1 MVNEACELLNGDG
14 LRLDQAGA
22 AQVGGLIAD
31 TLDGL
36 GLPVEVVDT
45 RVGPTVTTYGL
56 RLGEVQRV
64 KQVPRLDADGRPMLD
79 GRGNVQTVRA
89 IETRSVTT
97 NQIISRLKDLQVAL
111 GTGSVRV
118 VVPLDADL
126 IGVEAPSSARPLVPL
141 RAVIEK
147 APMDGSLP
155 VGLGVGDLGA
165 AQSIDLAQMPH
176 MLVAGATG
184 SGKSVWINSMLL
196 SLLVNKS
203 PDELELVLIDPKR
216 VELAPYRDLPHL
228 MRPIVT
234 DASEAAPTLQS
245 VIGEMMGRY
254 RAMEDAGVRNIA
266 TYNDS
271 ADAKLPYIV
280 VVIDELADLMMTSAK
295 DVEDALCRLAQM
307 GRATGIHLVVATQ
320 RPSVDVITGLI
331 KANFPSRISFAV
343 ASATDSRTVLDQ
355 SGAEKL
361 LGKGDMLYLPVEASS
376 PLRIQGAMVTDE
388 EIEAVTEWWGKSE
401 YVVSRDE
408 REIVRAA
415 NELIYQAAWEF
426 PISVRGYDDK
436 IIEEL
441 VRRKIIRP
449 ITHKDWLF
457 TFLEDDS
464 RIPRPQDRH
473 PPFPEIF
480 DSFEEAIK
488 SAWISARKSN
498 LAPDDYTLMCG
509 DPGDM
514 YEFRRSNKR
523 VDEDIIDSRE
533 IRYDVIE
540 DLKQNNLKTREYWRN
555 RWNQ

>member
-147 APMDGSLP
+147 ALMDGSLP
-155 VGLGVGDLGA
+155 VGLGVGDTGA

-176 MLVAGATG
+176 LLVAGATG

-203 PDELELVLIDPKR
+203 PEELELVLIDPKR

-234 DASEAAPTLQS
+234 DAGPKPPQ
-245 VIGEMMGRY
+245 
-254 RAMEDAGVRNIA
+254 
-266 TYNDS
+266 
-271 ADAKLPYIV
+271 
-280 VVIDELADLMMTSAK
+280 
-295 DVEDALCRLAQM
+295 
-307 GRATGIHLVVATQ
+307 H
-320 RPSVDVITGLI
+320 
-331 KANFPSRISFAV
+331 
-343 ASATDSRTVLDQ
+343 
-355 SGAEKL
+355 
-361 LGKGDMLYLPVEASS
+361 SS
-376 PLRIQGAMVTDE
+376 P
-388 EIEAVTEWWGKSE
+388 
-401 YVVSRDE
+401 
-408 REIVRAA
+408 
-415 NELIYQAAWEF
+415 
-426 PISVRGYDDK
+426 
-436 IIEEL
+436 
-441 VRRKIIRP
+441 
-449 ITHKDWLF
+449 
-457 TFLEDDS
+457 
-464 RIPRPQDRH
+464 
-473 PPFPEIF
+473 
-480 DSFEEAIK
+480 
-488 SAWISARKSN
+488 
-498 LAPDDYTLMCG
+498 
-509 DPGDM
+509 
-514 YEFRRSNKR
+514 
-523 VDEDIIDSRE
+523 
-533 IRYDVIE
+533 
-540 DLKQNNLKTREYWRN
+540 
-555 RWNQ
+555 